1 MGLASG
7 LAKLTEEGLKTLDF
21 GALRN
26 LLNRYY
32 SNLDRGSKLTT
43 RGQVQ
48 NTDLGRMKV
57 NVGRV
62 PLEETGRT
70 IIYPDDVVDPLPLN
84 LEKLLKE
91 DAVVPKLR
99 NLKFD

>member
-21 GALRN
+21 GAGKN

-43 RGQVQ
+43 RGQSAKIL
-48 NTDLGRMKV
+48 T
-57 NVGRV
+57 
-62 PLEETGRT
+62 
-70 IIYPDDVVDPLPLN
+70 
-84 LEKLLKE
+84 
-91 DAVVPKLR
+91 
-99 NLKFD
+99 